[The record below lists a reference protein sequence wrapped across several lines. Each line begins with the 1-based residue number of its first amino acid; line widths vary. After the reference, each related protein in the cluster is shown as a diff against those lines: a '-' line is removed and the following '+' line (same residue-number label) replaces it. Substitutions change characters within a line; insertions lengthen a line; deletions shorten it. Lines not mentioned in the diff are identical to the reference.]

1 MFTLLNKT
9 NDLSIVTK
17 YLRPGHRTAATA
29 EPGATHTQYTGLD
42 NDRYVQIRPKYQ
54 LYTMKK

>member
-29 EPGATHTQYTGLD
+29 EHRSHAYTEQALITIE
-42 NDRYVQIRPKYQ
+42 NRYVQIRP
-54 LYTMKK
+54 